1 MKLSTAKVL
10 LPAEDSRPLALGMRN
25 LTTKE
30 DMDIR
35 IQETIPEDMQQ
46 MVKDIFEVSTA
57 DAKRIAG
64 DGLPS
69 TVYEGFPD
77 IQSHKLFQEYVT
89 KIVIGEWPL
98 EKFDEFVD
106 RWYKAGETK

>member
-69 TVYEGFPD
+69 TVYEGFR
-77 IQSHKLFQEYVT
+77 ISNRISSF
-89 KIVIGEWPL
+89 
-98 EKFDEFVD
+98 
-106 RWYKAGETK
+106 RSM

>member
-25 LTTKE
+25 LTTEE

-64 DGLPS
+64 TDFRVPC
-69 TVYEGFPD
+69 
-77 IQSHKLFQEYVT
+77 T
-89 KIVIGEWPL
+89 KASRISNRISC
-98 EKFDEFVD
+98 F
-106 RWYKAGETK
+106 RSM